1 MQLARGLP
9 QVLHRPGH
17 HEFHRCT
24 RHGHRAFADLRS
36 GAHHLA
42 HSDRC
47 IEHPRD
53 DLSAA
58 PSHRVLFGLLD
69 GMLVASL
76 DLRED
81 LGFSEDEG
89 VQTRADLK
97 QVLRRG
103 LAAVAEKIRLQLLA
117 GNSRLLAQES
127 PDGLNGCELL
137 DLRGGEVELEAVA
150 CGKDGQFRHQ
160 VAVCGL
166 AILHQLL
173 RIGVPIGLGY
183 GQLFPHLHRCAVMA
197 EPNDVDLHH
206 CVDTIIGTESG
217 QRFHRILLH
226 FADPVLG

>member
-9 QVLHRPGH
+9 QVLHCPGH

-36 GAHHLA
+36 GAYHLA
-42 HSDRC
+42 HSDRR
-47 IEHPRD
+47 IEHPRN
-53 DLSAA
+53 DLSSA
-58 PSHRVLFGLLD
+58 PSHRVLLSLLD

-81 LGFSEDEG
+81 LRFTEDEG
-89 VQTRADLK
+89 IKTGAHLE
-97 QVLRRG
+97 QVLCRG
-103 LAAVAEKIRLQLLA
+103 LAAVAEEIRLQLLA

-127 PDGLNGCELL
+127 ADGLNGCELL

-150 CGKDGQFRHQ
+150 RGKDGQFRHQ
-160 VAVCGL
+160 VAVCCL

-173 RIGVPIGLGY
+173 RIGVPIGLGH
-183 GQLFPHLHRCAVMA
+183 GQLFSNLHRCTVMA

-206 CVDTIIGTESG
+206 CVNAIICTEPG

-226 FADPVLG
+226 LADPVLG